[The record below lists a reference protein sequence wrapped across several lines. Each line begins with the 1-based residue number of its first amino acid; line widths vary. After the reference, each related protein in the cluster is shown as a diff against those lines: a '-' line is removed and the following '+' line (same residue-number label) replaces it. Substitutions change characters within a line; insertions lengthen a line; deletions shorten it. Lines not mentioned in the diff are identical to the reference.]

1 MTSGMD
7 KQNQAPDR
15 ATLAAFGAF
24 VFIGGSVAVAIRYT
38 FSEITP
44 YSGALIRF
52 TLAALIFWT
61 LAWVQ
66 HAPVPRGK
74 SLAGAV
80 LYGTVGV
87 GLPFLLI
94 YWGLVKTPA
103 SVYSTIMSV
112 NPLLTLFF
120 ASLHGIESI
129 RGRNLFGAL
138 LAIAGIVLITSSSL
152 TAGVQI
158 SVPHALSALLAAA
171 CFAESGIIFKLI
183 PKNHIFITSAIA
195 MTVGTLFMLA
205 SITLMGETVVLPASL
220 GVWLVLLYTAT
231 FGSVGTYGLYLFALR
246 RWTASSMSYSMVLSP
261 LVTIGL
267 AATLGGESI
276 TWLILGGA
284 ALILAGVWFGA
295 LSGGA
300 RKEARLARP
309 LGGEPLAAVMTTEDE
324 AFDST

>member
-1 MTSGMD
+1 MTD
-7 KQNQAPDR
+7 AALNQNGTPDR
-15 ATLAAFGAF
+15 LTLAAFAAF

-44 YSGALIRF
+44 YSGALFRF
-52 TLAALIFWT
+52 SLAALIFWA
-61 LAWVQ
+61 LAFFQ
-66 HAPVPRGK
+66 RAPLPRGR
-74 SLAGAV
+74 SLAGAI

-94 YWGLVKTPA
+94 YYGLVKTPA
-103 SVYSTIMSV
+103 SIYSTIMSV

-129 RGRNLFGAL
+129 RMRNLLGAL
-138 LAIAGIVLITSSSL
+138 LAIAGIMLITSSSI

-158 SVPHALSALLAAA
+158 SIPHALSALLAAA

-183 PKNHIFITSAIA
+183 PKSNLFVTSAIA
-195 MTVGTLFMLA
+195 MTVGSLFML
-205 SITLMGETVVLPASL
+205 SSLPLMGEAFVLPSSP

-246 RWTASSMSYSMVLSP
+246 RWTASGMSYSLVLSP

-267 AATLGGESI
+267 AASLGGESL
-276 TWLILGGA
+276 TWLILSGA

-295 LSGGA
+295 LSG
-300 RKEARLARP
+300 RPKEHL
-309 LGGEPLAAVMTTEDE
+309 
-324 AFDST
+324 